1 MYEAS
6 PLDKKQLF
14 DMKDYFTQNR
24 FKFLGWAAI
33 LVIGITL
40 GFMAR
45 PGFDKFALGY
55 ADKPY
60 VAPKSD
66 VEVAVDEYF
75 ASSQYQAEVR
85 AEAEGRVKLKMA
97 IELNKEAKMA
107 AEKSSQYEM
116 RALNGISGDTAT
128 ATIALET
135 KAGRR

>member
-1 MYEAS
+1 
-6 PLDKKQLF
+6 
-14 DMKDYFTQNR
+14 MKDYFTQNR

-66 VEVAVDEYF
+66 VEEAVEKYLASAEFQEEY
-75 ASSQYQAEVR
+75 R
-85 AEAEGRVKLKMA
+85 AEAEARVKLKIGNELA
-97 IELNKEAKMA
+97 IEAKKA
-107 AEKSSQYEM
+107 AEKEAQYEM

-128 ATIALET
+128 ATIALE
-135 KAGRR
+135 KAQGRR